1 MDMMNYR
8 FNDSAHVLTSNS
20 LLEGRLPIAMDEIV
34 VSNYW
39 WGIDIDQTVLL
50 TSDRIWDWD
59 KNSLEE
65 AGIGYFKIVGI
76 VDNDMETIYFSD
88 DYLSQIYPTEPTLDQ
103 SLKMQVKQSL
113 ENSLRISINN
123 NDVFVY
129 DAFKE
134 YDGYDVYL
142 NDEELFETPLSIEVE
157 IQAESLSQT
166 LTMNKTLVFANGI
179 LENEFNYG
187 YISTSVYDEIVNTL
201 LLEVEDEYVS
211 LPSAIASVSVENQLA
226 GTRLIESLDTEVYKV
241 YYPANIPGFLQEF
254 LVFILAIVAVIILLI
269 LGLFLYAV
277 IHAVTK
283 NMMNAR
289 KKDFSIFRS
298 VGAHESTLSIL
309 VIIEQIL
316 LSMIG
321 LILSVLI
328 LNAIV
333 SFVPN
338 HGLTIEYMRISDYI
352 ILVFAITL
360 LGLWLGLRFNK
371 KVFHQTVIQS
381 LTSGGE

>member
-1 MDMMNYR
+1 
-8 FNDSAHVLTSNS
+8 
-20 LLEGRLPIAMDEIV
+20 
-34 VSNYW
+34 
-39 WGIDIDQTVLL
+39 
-50 TSDRIWDWD
+50 
-59 KNSLEE
+59 
-65 AGIGYFKIVGI
+65 
-76 VDNDMETIYFSD
+76 
-88 DYLSQIYPTEPTLDQ
+88 
-103 SLKMQVKQSL
+103 
-113 ENSLRISINN
+113 
-123 NDVFVY
+123 
-129 DAFKE
+129 
-134 YDGYDVYL
+134 
-142 NDEELFETPLSIEVE
+142 
-157 IQAESLSQT
+157 
-166 LTMNKTLVFANGI
+166 
-179 LENEFNYG
+179 
-187 YISTSVYDEIVNTL
+187 
-201 LLEVEDEYVS
+201 
-211 LPSAIASVSVENQLA
+211 
-226 GTRLIESLDTEVYKV
+226 
-241 YYPANIPGFLQEF
+241 
-254 LVFILAIVAVIILLI
+254 
-269 LGLFLYAV
+269 
-277 IHAVTK
+277 
-283 NMMNAR
+283 MMNAR